1 MIFWGPRPMKDQN
14 IWGLF
19 FLLTTLPVPSILV
32 TRSKVQGWNFTLL
45 FPKFVKSLGSSI
57 KMGSKHCRL
66 HVHQLVWS
74 LVESVLKMDSK
85 ILNCFTFKNF
95 VFCWLSRGRPPENC
109 MVHLKLFKK
118 TLIVFDWGWVGIN
131 FVGIWLWIT
140 MPPRC
145 ELSFLDPGWSL
156 AWLNDGVWNC
166 C

>member
-1 MIFWGPRPMKDQN
+1 MKDQN

-45 FPKFVKSLGSSI
+45 FQKFVKSLRAISSSI

-74 LVESVLKMDSK
+74 LVESMLKMDSK
-85 ILNCFTFKNF
+85 ILNCSTF
-95 VFCWLSRGRPPENC
+95 ENC
-109 MVHLKLFKK
+109 FLLTKQGTRLKIVWYIWNSYFKK
-118 TLIVFDWGWVGIN
+118 TTLIVFDWGWVGIN

-156 AWLNDGVWNC
+156 AWLNDGVWYC